1 MLGPAEPVKCSSR
14 LTGNEVGGSTV
25 LNEATWLGAVAPAW
39 SFFLFLGL
47 AALK

>member
-1 MLGPAEPVKCSSR
+1 MLGPAEPVKCSER

-39 SFFLFLGL
+39 SLLFPGL